1 MNGLSLYRWLL
12 VSRLLER
19 ALCERNPRWFPAE
32 GEEATIVGAF
42 CDLRSDDVAAPHYR
56 GPFVVYL
63 MRGAEMWRLC
73 AQAFG
78 RATGYNRG
86 RSVPFTGPF
95 ALNHVP
101 WVAGDL
107 GTTIGV
113 ATGAALAAQQA
124 GSDRVCVC
132 SFGDGT
138 ANRGDI
144 HEALNLAASWR
155 LPIVYVC
162 QNNGWSISQPLAAY
176 MPAPVVDRAAGYG
189 IPGAAVDGNDVEAVR
204 EVMAQAIA
212 RARRGDGPSLVEA
225 RTWRAGGHWAGDSA
239 TYRVGET
246 PAVADPVEQ
255 LARRL
260 VARSETT
267 AAQLD
272 DLRADVAREVAA
284 AIARTEAEPE
294 PTDLGFEEVYA
305 ASTPSPGGRGPG

>member
-1 MNGLSLYRWLL
+1 VDSTTLYRWLL
-12 VSRLLER
+12 VSRVLER
-19 ALCERNPRWFPAE
+19 TLCEANPRWFPAE
-32 GEEATIVGAF
+32 GEEAAIVGSF

-113 ATGAALAAQQA
+113 ATGAALAMQQE
-124 GSDRVCVC
+124 GGDRVCVC

-138 ANRGDI
+138 ANRGDV
-144 HEALNLAASWR
+144 HEAINLAASWR

-162 QNNGWSISQPLAAY
+162 QHNGWSISQPAASY
-176 MPAPVVDRAAGYG
+176 LPAPVADRARGYG
-189 IPGAAVDGNDVEAVR
+189 IPGVAVDGNDVEAVR
-204 EVMAQAIA
+204 AVVAEALA
-212 RARRGDGPSLVEA
+212 RARRGDGPTLVEA
-225 RTWRAGGHWAGDSA
+225 RTWRQGGHWAGDA
-239 TYRVGET
+239 AAYRDDLAARPDDPLESLAARLVERGD
-246 PAVADPVEQ
+246 ADAAGLAALRAGVVAEIEAA
-255 LARRL
+255 LAR
-260 VARSETT
+260 ARQSP
-267 AAQLD
+267 
-272 DLRADVAREVAA
+272 
-284 AIARTEAEPE
+284 EA
-294 PTDLGFEEVYA
+294 
-305 ASTPSPGGRGPG
+305 GPGELGLDEVLV